1 MDSDGKYYYFD
12 QDGMVVD
19 VEEAPVDGIPLVDG
33 MDPDEL
39 KLYHKLKKIILMQN
53 SIKLTVM
60 DQFM

>member
-33 MDPDEL
+33 L
-39 KLYHKLKKIILMQN
+39 RIRKNLSFTTN
-53 SIKLTVM
+53 
-60 DQFM
+60 